1 MLAHHLRCWPN
12 IETALGERP
21 MFAGCRPVAYTPQNE
36 HPPPLC
42 SMLSPLQSLQRQYE
56 LTCKVSGYC
65 IFTLHGS
72 VRQPLYNMYSEAT
85 RYHVVFDNQLAN
97 PNVNKATQATLAQHW
112 NTTGSM
118 SLVYWSVSL
127 EMWLTQIICVWLV
140 KKDYLVQWC
149 TQDVG
154 HRH

>member
-1 MLAHHLRCWPN
+1 MLAHHLRCLPK
-12 IETALGERP
+12 IETALSERP

-36 HPPPLC
+36 HPPRC
-42 SMLSPLQSLQRQYE
+42 SMLSPPQSLQRQYV

-85 RYHVVFDNQLAN
+85 HYHVVFDNQLAN
-97 PNVNKATQATLAQHW
+97 PIVNKDTQATLAQHRHI
-112 NTTGSM
+112 TGSM

-127 EMWLTQIICVWLV
+127 EM
-140 KKDYLVQWC
+140 
-149 TQDVG
+149 
-154 HRH
+154 